1 MTFDLAVLFVAWVLG
16 CLSACIYGFA
26 LGEDARRRDQMASA
40 RAAIR
45 QMERERIEKF
55 KHIKREAR
63 RAERMRT
70 ATEEKAARKAEAA
83 AETAR
88 RMEASQAVKDRLISQ
103 AKGLVS
109 QEREQFMARARA
121 KRERKRKA
129 KV

>member
-26 LGEDARRRDQMASA
+26 LGEDARRRDQTASA

-45 QMERERIEKF
+45 QMERERIEEF

-70 ATEEKAARKAEAA
+70 ALRLAARNREAA
-83 AETAR
+83 RTWSA
-88 RMEASQAVKDRLISQ
+88 
-103 AKGLVS
+103 
-109 QEREQFMARARA
+109 
-121 KRERKRKA
+121 
-129 KV
+129 